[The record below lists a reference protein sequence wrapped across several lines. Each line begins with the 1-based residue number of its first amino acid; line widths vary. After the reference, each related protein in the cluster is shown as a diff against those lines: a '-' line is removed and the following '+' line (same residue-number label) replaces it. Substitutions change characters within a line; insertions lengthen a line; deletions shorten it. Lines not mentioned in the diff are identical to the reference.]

1 MTENNKPYRVG
12 LVLSGG
18 GARGFAHIGI
28 LKALNEHGI
37 YPDIISAVSA
47 GSIVGSMYAD
57 GYKPDDIFDHFS
69 EWDIYSILK
78 FYRPGF
84 GVLKAIGIRKTLNK
98 YLSTNELAELKIP
111 LIISAT
117 NFAKATTEYFTEGSI
132 VDAVMASSAV
142 PLVLKP
148 YIINGNMYVD
158 GGLMNNL
165 PVDPLIDKCDFII
178 GVNVNPV
185 NETTQINSFRNY
197 ADRVLH
203 LAIRANVHSHIPK
216 FNLYIEPEKLAHY
229 GLFKLSAA
237 KEIYETGYSYASQ
250 LLDQWQRNNHL

>member
-1 MTENNKPYRVG
+1 MFDPAKKYKTG

-18 GARGFAHIGI
+18 GARGFAHIGA
-28 LKALNEHGI
+28 LKAMNEHGI
-37 YPDIISAVSA
+37 FPDVISAVSA

-57 GYKPDDIFDHFS
+57 GHSPDEIFEQFS
-69 EWDIYSILK
+69 EWDIYKILR
-78 FYRPGF
+78 FYRPGL
-84 GVLKAIGIRKTLNK
+84 GVLKAIGIRKTLSK
-98 YLSTNELAELKIP
+98 HLSKNNLEELNIP

-132 VDAVMASSAV
+132 IDAVMASSAV

-165 PVDPLIDKCDFII
+165 PIQPIEHNCDYII
-178 GVNVNPV
+178 GINVNPV
-185 NETTQINSFRNY
+185 KETSQFNSFRNY

-203 LAIRANVHSHIPK
+203 LAIHANVSANIGK
-216 FNLYIEPEKLAHY
+216 FNLYIEPEKLSDF
-229 GLFKLSAA
+229 GLFKLSSA
-237 KEIYETGYSYASQ
+237 KEIFEAGYRYTYE
-250 LLDQWQRNNHL
+250 LLERMELSK

>member
-1 MTENNKPYRVG
+1 MESTKQYKTG
-12 LVLSGG
+12 IVLSGG
-18 GARGFAHIGI
+18 GARGFAHIGA

-47 GSIVGSMYAD
+47 GSIVGCMYAN
-57 GYKPDDIFDHFS
+57 GFTPDEIFERFS
-69 EWDIYSILK
+69 EWDIYKLLRL
-78 FYRPGF
+78 YRPGL
-84 GVLKAIGIRKTLNK
+84 GVLKAIGIRKTLSK
-98 YLSTNELAELKIP
+98 HLSTDLLEELKIP

-148 YIINGNMYVD
+148 YIIKGNMYVD

-165 PVDPLIDKCDFII
+165 PIEPLEHKCDYII

-185 NETTQINSFRNY
+185 GETSQFNSFRNY

-203 LAIRANVHSHIPK
+203 LAIRANVNINIGK
-216 FNLYIEPEKLAHY
+216 FDLYIEPSALDNY
-229 GLFKLSAA
+229 GLFKISMA
-237 KEIYETGYSYASQ
+237 KEIYEVGYRHASE
-250 LLDQWQRNNHL
+250 LLDQIKRNS

>member
-1 MTENNKPYRVG
+1 MDQTEKKYKIG

-18 GARGFAHIGI
+18 GARGFAHIGV
-28 LKALNEHGI
+28 LKALNEHHI

-47 GSIVGSMYAD
+47 GSIVGSMYAN
-57 GYKPDDIFDHFS
+57 GYKPQQIFELLSDID
-69 EWDIYSILK
+69 LRNMLR
-78 FYRPGF
+78 FYRPSF
-84 GVLKAIGIRKTLNK
+84 GVFKATGLRRLLVQHIPHSNIEDLG
-98 YLSTNELAELKIP
+98 IP

-117 NFAKATTEYFTEGSI
+117 NFTKAITEYFTKGSLI
-132 VDAVMASSAV
+132 DAVMASSAV

-165 PVDPLIDKCDFII
+165 PIEPLIDKCEFII

-185 NETTQINSFRNY
+185 GETTQFNSFRNY

-203 LAIRANVHSHIPK
+203 LAIRANVNANIGK
-216 FNLYIEPEKLAHY
+216 CNLYFEPEKLMGL
-229 GLFKLSAA
+229 GLFKTSAA
-237 KEIYETGYSYASQ
+237 HQIFNEGY
-250 LLDQWQRNNHL
+250 NHALQVLAKYKIK

>member
-1 MTENNKPYRVG
+1 MNTSEKKYKIG

-18 GARGFAHIGI
+18 GARGFAHIGV

-37 YPDIISAVSA
+37 YPDIISGVSA
-47 GSIVGSMYAD
+47 GSIVGCMYAD
-57 GYKPDDIFDHFS
+57 GYTADEIFEGFC

-98 YLSTNELAELKIP
+98 YLSTNELKELKIP

-165 PVDPLIDKCDFII
+165 PIEPIEHNCDYLI
-178 GVNVNPV
+178 GVNANPV
-185 NETTQINSFRNY
+185 EETTQINSFRNY

-203 LAIRANVHSHIPK
+203 LAIRANVNNKIPK
-216 FNLYIEPEKLAHY
+216 FNLYIEPLELANY

-237 KEIYETGYSYASQ
+237 KEIYEIGYRHASEVLEKIAKQ
-250 LLDQWQRNNHL
+250 